1 MATDTTAP
9 SAVRPG
15 STVGTLPTAVRV
27 GAVLTLLAAVAAVVM
42 LFLPVD
48 PTLSSAQ
55 SDQLDSPVY
64 LHCGS
69 VVSPSGDDVLGKDGG
84 GYSGAPGQVCT
95 SARITRGGWA
105 VAVLGG
111 GIVVLVF
118 SMLIGDGTAGPGR
131 PAVPSEP
138 GSPEPTHPEPA
149 QPEST
154 DPVPAQP
161 AEPA

>member
-27 GAVLTLLAAVAAVVM
+27 GAVLTLLAAVAAIVI
-42 LFLPVD
+42 LFLPID
-48 PTLSSAQ
+48 PTLGVAQ
-55 SDQLDSPVY
+55 ADQLESPVH
-64 LHCGS
+64 LQCGS

-84 GYSGAPGQVCT
+84 GYNSGDPSQVCA

-105 VAVLGG
+105 GAVLGG

-118 SMLIGDGTAGPGR
+118 SMLIGDGTAGP
-131 PAVPSEP
+131 VSSTDPSEP
-138 GSPEPTHPEPA
+138 TDSGSTDAEPTR
-149 QPEST
+149 
-154 DPVPAQP
+154 P